1 MTKIYQN
8 STEVHKMCTVDVE
21 NSQIKQGVHKCLAK
35 NTRFYIFSVPIVF
48 CAHWNHNFIAILV
61 KCNVCVGS

>member
-8 STEVHKMCTVDVE
+8 STEVHKMCTFDDQ
-21 NSQIKQGVHKCLAK
+21 NAQFMPGVHTFLAK
-35 NTRFYIFSVPIVF
+35 NLRIHIFSVPIVF